1 MSHVKPK
8 DTALIMLVGPLIDP
22 TDFKTLETAIA
33 YNDTNISVSLVE
45 ETDDGTTVTA
55 VTPTT
60 SGDNDWTHVAKGKYK
75 LEVTAAQNNTEG
87 KLYFLV
93 TADAILPAES
103 DHYTIVDTANSAKLD
118 TILTATTAADGIYA
132 DVQNW
137 RGDQVNTLT
146 SGRVDA
152 VVGALASGIA
162 TSIADAIMDE
172 QYVVQGT
179 VTSATSTTVKLDS
192 GASDSDDAYNGANGQ
207 HIIVIWGNTGARQ
220 FRYITD
226 YVGSTETATVDSAF
240 TTTPDSTSTYGIIKV
255 SNA

>member
-1 MSHVKPK
+1 
-8 DTALIMLVGPLIDP
+8 
-22 TDFKTLETAIA
+22 
-33 YNDTNISVSLVE
+33 
-45 ETDDGTTVTA
+45 
-55 VTPTT
+55 
-60 SGDNDWTHVAKGKYK
+60 
-75 LEVTAAQNNTEG
+75 
-87 KLYFLV
+87 V

-137 RGDQVNTLT
+137 IGEAPNALT

-162 TSIADAIMDE
+162 AAIADAIMDE

-226 YVGSTETATVDSAF
+226 YVGSTETVTVDSAF